1 MVQVILIERIEKL
14 GKIGDVVD
22 VRPGYARNYLL
33 PQNKAI
39 RSTKENLASFEQRRS
54 EIEAQD
60 KEKFSIASTLADTL
74 KGKEIILIR
83 AASESGQLYGSV
95 TARDIANEIQT
106 QLGESINRSQ
116 VLLEVPVKTLGIFPQ
131 KIVLHGDVTVMIDLN
146 VAKTEDEA
154 GNQRKAIID
163 AAAKEKNKEAKRQ
176 ADKLAKE
183 TVVEESVAE
192 IEATADADVETE
204 VPVEIEAEIEAGNE
218 AKS

>member
-131 KIVLHGDVTVMIDLN
+131 KIILHGDVTMMIDLN

-163 AAAKEKNKEAKRQ
+163 AATKEKNKEAKRQ

-192 IEATADADVETE
+192 IETTADIEAETE
-204 VPVEIEAEIEAGNE
+204 TPVEIEAENE
-218 AKS
+218 AENEAES